1 VLAEHSRNRRAGE
14 LLADGVHPGEI
25 QELLGQVPEALT
37 VVPVLRHAMHEAG
50 IPCPATDQLAALVEG
65 ELAADSWL
73 ESTQR
78 PKLRTRAA

>member
-1 VLAEHSRNRRAGE
+1 
-14 LLADGVHPGEI
+14 
-25 QELLGQVPEALT
+25 

-50 IPCPATDQLAALVEG
+50 IACPAMDQLAALVEG